1 MVVIRVGTRLCHFM
15 QFLNISAN
23 FFIFLP
29 SRGRSYV
36 PTSWIWTK
44 INDLHIINRI
54 RWKWQYMTP
63 GDKSHKA
70 KQFSPCWNT
79 STGSSEPPCN
89 KPRCPMVTMLWERP
103 NKPKQ
108 RDLKERARK
117 FTRLQL
123 FSFWLVEMCVLQGLS
138 TLADGNTNHFQLY
151 VSISR
156 CLAYCFLVPGL
167 IEFQSS
173 LHRSI
178 ISQRTR
184 GKLHLGRQTPLCAT
198 SSFLISSPW
207 LSSIPISV
215 SSIQWNYWSLFKF
228 PPCLPSR

>member
-1 MVVIRVGTRLCHFM
+1 MVVIRFGTRLCHFM

-36 PTSWIWTK
+36 PTPWIWTK
-44 INDLHIINRI
+44 LNDLHIINRM
-54 RWKWQYMTP
+54 RWKWQYMTL

-89 KPRCPMVTMLWERP
+89 KPRYPMVTMLWERP

-108 RDLKERARK
+108 RDLKERASK

-123 FSFWLVEMCVLQGLS
+123 FLFWLVEMCVLQGLS
-138 TLADGNTNHFQLY
+138 TLADGNTNHSQLC
-151 VSISR
+151 VSKV
-156 CLAYCFLVPGL
+156 FGL
-167 IEFQSS
+167 LLFGARSHSFS
-173 LHRSI
+173 LHCTD
-178 ISQRTR
+178 Q
-184 GKLHLGRQTPLCAT
+184 
-198 SSFLISSPW
+198 
-207 LSSIPISV
+207 
-215 SSIQWNYWSLFKF
+215 
-228 PPCLPSR
+228 